1 MKGILQLKLS
11 KQQLLQID
19 VCCIYFKVTYLSNMV
34 TPDGIHILEEV
45 LNYALLSIINSKINW
60 PLYDRPSEAARQL

>member
-19 VCCIYFKVTYLSNMV
+19 VCCIYLKVTYLSNMV